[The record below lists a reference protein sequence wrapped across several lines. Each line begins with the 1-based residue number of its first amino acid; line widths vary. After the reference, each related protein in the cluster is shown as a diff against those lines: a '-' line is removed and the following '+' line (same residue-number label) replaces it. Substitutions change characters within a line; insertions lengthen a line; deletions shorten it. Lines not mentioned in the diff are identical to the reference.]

1 MHIYL
6 LKVRYTISYNPP
18 QSQSLSN
25 DSMACTARENFIML
39 KCSFESSCKISR
51 QACSLQI
58 AAQVKA
64 LREWLITQR
73 DIPPI
78 IMQILL

>member
-1 MHIYL
+1 
-6 LKVRYTISYNPP
+6 
-18 QSQSLSN
+18 
-25 DSMACTARENFIML
+25 MAGVARENLVML
-39 KCSFESSCKISR
+39 KCGFGSSCKIGR
-51 QACSLQI
+51 QALQI